1 MWAHEP
7 AKAPPTLEAL
17 MDRAVSLAGRTLAET
32 AQLLGYRLPRT
43 LTANKGFIGQLAELA
58 LGATAGPDPEPDF
71 PALGVELKTLPIRV
85 DGRPLEATYIC
96 QARMTGVESTTLAE
110 SYLMKKLE
118 RVLFMPILPADT
130 LAERRFAMPL
140 LWSPNADELAT
151 LGADFLMLQSRVR
164 MGEADDL
171 TTRDGTALHLR
182 PKALSSLDR
191 TVGISDEGWAVP
203 VRPKAWYLRPGFTEQ
218 IVKRHFGL

>member
-1 MWAHEP
+1 MWPSEP
-7 AKAPPTLEAL
+7 PEPPHTLEAL
-17 MDRAVSLAGRTLAET
+17 MNRAVSLAGRTLAET
-32 AQLLGYRLPRT
+32 AQALGYRLPRN
-43 LTANKGFIGQLAELA
+43 LSSNKGFIGQLAELA

-71 PALGVELKTLPIRV
+71 PALGVELKTLPIRE

-96 QARMTGVESTTLAE
+96 QARMTGIESTALSE
-110 SYLMKKLE
+110 SYLMKKLH
-118 RVLFMPILPADT
+118 RVLFVPILPATT

-140 LWSPNADELAT
+140 LWSPNDAELAT

-171 TTRDGTALHLR
+171 TTRDGVALHLR
-182 PKALSSLDR
+182 PKALSSNER

-203 VRPKAWYLRPGFTEQ
+203 VRPKAWYLRPAFTEQ
-218 IVKRHFGL
+218 IIKRHFGL